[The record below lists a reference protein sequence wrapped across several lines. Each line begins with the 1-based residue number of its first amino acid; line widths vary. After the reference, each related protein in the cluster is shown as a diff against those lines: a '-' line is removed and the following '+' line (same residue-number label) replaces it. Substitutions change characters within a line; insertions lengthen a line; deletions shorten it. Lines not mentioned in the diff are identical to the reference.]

1 MLILQA
7 SFIAMQTG
15 LRTMLSMVAYT
26 SATTGET
33 VEHVV
38 MDKVISGMKVQTPS
52 ELSGYVR
59 IETDDGHYL
68 LVADEDWVIA

>member
-1 MLILQA
+1 MSKVVCIVD
-7 SFIAMQTG
+7 F
-15 LRTMLSMVAYT
+15 T
-26 SATTGET
+26 SIVYCDEDWTPNH
-33 VEHVV
+33 VEHVLIN
-38 MDKVISGMKVQTPS
+38 KTITGMKVQTPS